1 MKKITEYVVAGVKA
15 DNEKVFMQRVGE
27 MLERKGLLDM
37 LTDGVPTDVR
47 IVDEEALIASIKKR
61 NKEHNNIKPT
71 KAYIDD
77 DFRVKVEYKYTRTY
91 WYSTEEK
98 AARQDWNNRHSSQ
111 DEEHQFSAEEA
122 NSSFQYDVDGVEIL
136 YV

>member
-37 LTDGVPTDVR
+37 LTDGVPVGAR
-47 IVDEEALIASIKKR
+47 IVDEEALIASIQKR
-61 NKEHNNIKPT
+61 NKEHNNIRPT
-71 KAYIDD
+71 KVYIDD
-77 DFRVKVEYKYTRTY
+77 DFRVKAEYKYTRTY

-98 AARQDWNNRHSSQ
+98 AEKQDWNNRRSSQ
-111 DEEHQFSAEEA
+111 DEEYQFPAEEP
-122 NSSFQYDVDGVEIL
+122 NSSYQYDVDGVEIL
-136 YV
+136 YI

>member
-15 DNEKVFMQRVGE
+15 DNEKVFTQRVGE

-37 LTDGVPTDVR
+37 LTDGVPVDAR
-47 IVDEEALIASIKKR
+47 IVDEEALIASIQKR
-61 NKEHNNIKPT
+61 NKEHNNIRPT
-71 KAYIDD
+71 KVYIDD

-98 AARQDWNNRHSSQ
+98 AEKQDWNNRRSSQ
-111 DEEHQFSAEEA
+111 DEEHQFPAEESN
-122 NSSFQYDVDGVEIL
+122 NSYQYDVDGVEIL